1 MRRVLPESIGKF
13 HRVKVIVGFFLI
25 GLGVLGLL
33 LPLLPGIPL
42 LLAGLALVGTEH
54 RWIRRLKAFVLTR
67 RRKWT
72 RGK

>member
-1 MRRVLPESIGKF
+1 MLETKGMFHHIKVVL
-13 HRVKVIVGFFLI
+13 GFLLI

-42 LLAGLALVGTEH
+42 LLAGFALIGTEH
-54 RWIRRLKAFVLTR
+54 RWIRRLKAVFLTW

>member
-1 MRRVLPESIGKF
+1 MSRVRPESRGIF
-13 HRVKVIVGFFLI
+13 HHVKIVLGFLLI

-72 RGK
+72 REK

>member
-1 MRRVLPESIGKF
+1 MSRAIPEAGGMFHHLKVVLGYL
-13 HRVKVIVGFFLI
+13 LI

-54 RWIRRLKAFVLTR
+54 RWIRRLKAFVLTK
-67 RRKWT
+67 RRKWI